1 MRPEPVNAASV
12 GGPNRKQSA
21 LRRSGLYRMQWSGRN
36 TALQAHRADG
46 WGEAAADAHRKLRA
60 KALDILFKSLHKE
73 KGQPDEGGK

>member
-1 MRPEPVNAASV
+1 
-12 GGPNRKQSA
+12 
-21 LRRSGLYRMQWSGRN
+21 MQWSGRN